1 MSSSQT
7 NAWLRAQRKLD
18 LVQVADS
25 VGLKNGVGLWARRV
39 RDSWSS
45 RAPNELDATIGHWT
59 MQHRSIEQETKL
71 PFLKLRDIRQVG
83 TRQFLHLLGVVARGE
98 LSICAISS
106 YEGLKKSELEAALDE
121 FIAENSSRLANR
133 SDLAPY
139 FTSRSKALGSPVKRE
154 KDSSKDESDKPLKVT
169 KRRVTKALEELTSE

>member
-1 MSSSQT
+1 MLFSFLVPRLFFF
-7 NAWLRAQRKLD
+7 LRAET
-18 LVQVADS
+18 S
-25 VGLKNGVGLWARRV
+25 GVGLWARRV

-98 LSICAISS
+98 LS
-106 YEGLKKSELEAALDE
+106 
-121 FIAENSSRLANR
+121 
-133 SDLAPY
+133 
-139 FTSRSKALGSPVKRE
+139 SKQN
-154 KDSSKDESDKPLKVT
+154 KPKTMVC
-169 KRRVTKALEELTSE
+169 